1 MMEKQEGKR
10 GLRASYQS
18 FERRSLKKISME
30 LRRRIKM
37 VVSPPLADSWKMS
50 EKGLKSLFL

>member
-1 MMEKQEGKR
+1 MEKQEGKR

-37 VVSPPLADSWKMS
+37 VVSPPLADS
-50 EKGLKSLFL
+50 